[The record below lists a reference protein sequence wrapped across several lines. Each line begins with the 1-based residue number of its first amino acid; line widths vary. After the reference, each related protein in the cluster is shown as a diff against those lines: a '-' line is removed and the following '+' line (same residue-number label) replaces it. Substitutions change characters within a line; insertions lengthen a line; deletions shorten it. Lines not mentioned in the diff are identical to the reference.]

1 MKDIANSEVL
11 YNIYEVTL
19 LSNCYTEGIK
29 VNVASLD
36 IESAIDKA
44 KKYLEQDVDNDGI
57 SSDLREVPISFQDAI
72 NRIKFA
78 DGSAFGVKV
87 EGKEE

>member
-1 MKDIANSEVL
+1 MKDIVNSEVL

-44 KKYLEQDVDNDGI
+44 KKYLEQDVDNI
-57 SSDLREVPISFQDAI
+57 S
-72 NRIKFA
+72 IKV
-78 DGSAFGVKV
+78 DSITKV
-87 EGKEE
+87 MENIIV